1 MESLIVLA
9 GLFFIG
15 GPILLLF
22 LVMGA
27 RSRVR
32 TLEDQVKEL
41 QWEIQQLAARPAP
54 APNAESA
61 APATSPAEN
70 ADFNVFEWQEK
81 REAPAPAIPLKD
93 LPRGTTLTVAS
104 TGTVSE
110 LDARAST
117 AKKEEPMVRPSV
129 TEAKGGIPAE
139 AIYDNATEPA
149 PRAGAERFEMQP
161 PTWLVSAKEWLFG
174 GNLVAKAGLLILFIG
189 VSFLL
194 KYAAARVTVPIEL
207 RLTRIVLADIAL

>member
-93 LPRGTTLTVAS
+93 LPTMQRNLPYHFIF
-104 TGTVSE
+104 
-110 LDARAST
+110 RRH
-117 AKKEEPMVRPSV
+117 RPS
-129 TEAKGGIPAE
+129 K
-139 AIYDNATEPA
+139 
-149 PRAGAERFEMQP
+149 FSQ
-161 PTWLVSAKEWLFG
+161 
-174 GNLVAKAGLLILFIG
+174 
-189 VSFLL
+189 
-194 KYAAARVTVPIEL
+194 
-207 RLTRIVLADIAL
+207 